1 MTITFVCTG
10 NTCRSP
16 MAEAVARRLADA
28 HGLGRAGTPLVAR
41 SAGTAAWPGFPA
53 SDGARRAAA
62 AAGLDLESHRSA
74 TLTPELVADS
84 DVVACM
90 GRGHA
95 VAALELGGGAR
106 VRLFHDESGSEVEVE
121 DPFGG
126 GRRMYD
132 AALRQLEALV
142 GGLLAGLFTEG
153 FARPGKG
160 ASYVLLG
167 DPVAHSF
174 SPTIHNA
181 AFRSARRQ
189 AVYWA
194 RPTSAAECGTVLRAT
209 ALAGGGGN
217 VTAPLKGAAARS
229 LDSATAAVRATGAC
243 NAFWARDGVVHGDNT
258 DVEGFLGTWRRTLGE
273 GGPCAGHDDGDAG
286 DAPKGLDVLVLGAGG
301 AARAVLHALLEF
313 GLARRVALWNR
324 TAGRTERMV
333 EEFARGARRSRVSEE
348 VRAVGSWQGTAPDV
362 VVNATAVGMDGKSA
376 PMDLQGLASIPR
388 AVIDLVYGDEPTAL
402 VRQARAM
409 GVAATDGRD
418 MLSRQAEASYRCWF
432 DEDPPAGVMA
442 EALRRKRS

>member
-167 DPVAHSF
+167 DPVAHSL

-194 RPTSAAECGTVLRAT
+194 RPTSAIECRAVLRAT

-229 LDSATAAVRATGAC
+229 LDAATAAVRATGAC

-258 DVEGFLGTWRRTLGE
+258 DVEGLLGTWRRTLGE

-324 TAGRTERMV
+324 TAGRAERMV
-333 EEFARGARRSRVSEE
+333 EEFARGARRNRVSEE